1 MTEIR
6 WELNQIAQND
16 LDINIKDRTRWP
28 QSSQALG
35 NKLSEAET
43 NLRDVGIVIERPEN
57 NANHSKDVILIKQ
70 NASDGEPGNKTLES
84 FPLLLCKSE
93 CDSFVFGTLFS

>member
-1 MTEIR
+1 MLWPDTVGR
-6 WELNQIAQND
+6 
-16 LDINIKDRTRWP
+16 IK
-28 QSSQALG
+28 G

-57 NANHSKDVILIKQ
+57 KAKHSKDVILIKQ

-84 FPLLLCKSE
+84 FPASSPLENAAIINQSTKNKIGLSINRNN
-93 CDSFVFGTLFS
+93 